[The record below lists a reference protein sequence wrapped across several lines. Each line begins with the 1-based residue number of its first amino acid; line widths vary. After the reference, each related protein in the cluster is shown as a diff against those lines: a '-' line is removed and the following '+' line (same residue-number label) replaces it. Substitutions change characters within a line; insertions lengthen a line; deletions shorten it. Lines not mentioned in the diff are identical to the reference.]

1 MLMSRSSGVMPG
13 IVVAPRKASS
23 PFGDTENVETDAL
36 AALATKA

>member
-1 MLMSRSSGVMPG
+1 MPG

-23 PFGDTENVETDAL
+23 PCGDTENVETDAL